1 MATVFAK
8 QLIIHAQEACNENKW
23 LFEWNNLGVLSTT
36 AIGINTR
43 YWLEMHRRATK
54 KPSGANI
61 VCLQHRNFSLAKPFE
76 NASKSTEKQP
86 IAGH

>member
-43 YWLEMHRRATK
+43 Y
-54 KPSGANI
+54 
-61 VCLQHRNFSLAKPFE
+61 
-76 NASKSTEKQP
+76 
-86 IAGH
+86 